1 MFNDFRNVNT
11 PSRKLDHIEIC
22 LKRKVESSYSGFE
35 DVMLIHK
42 AIPEIDFDEIDTS
55 VEFLGKRLS
64 APFLIAS
71 ITGGHE
77 RAIEINKNLALAV
90 EELGLGMG
98 VGSQRAGMEGG
109 NLESF
114 TIVREF
120 APKAFVYANIGL
132 PQVIKDVEIAEKAVE
147 MIDADALAIH
157 LNYLQEAIQ
166 PEGDRFSKGAYEA
179 IEEVCRSLKVPVL
192 VKETGAG
199 ISREIA
205 LKLKAVG
212 VSAIDVGG
220 RGGTSFSAVESYR
233 CEGYKAEIGRD
244 FWDWGIPTAYSIV
257 ECYDILPVIATGG
270 IRNGLDLA
278 KALALGAVVGS
289 SALPFLKR
297 ALESSERVKE
307 LLEYYINGLKVAMF
321 LTGCKSCEELR
332 NVEIFISG
340 KFREWLEVRGYDVP
354 KICLKR

>member
-1 MFNDFRNVNT
+1 MRT
-11 PSRKLDHIEIC
+11 SKRKLDHIEIC
-22 LKRKVESSYSGFE
+22 LNKEVESSYSGFE

-55 VEFLGKRLS
+55 VDFLGKRIS

-77 RAIEINKNLALAV
+77 KAIEINKNLASAV
-90 EELGLGMG
+90 EDLGLGMG
-98 VGSQRAGMEGG
+98 VGSQRAGIEGG
-109 NLESF
+109 DLESF

-132 PQVIKDVEIAEKAVE
+132 PQVIRDVEIAEKAVE

-166 PEGDRFSKGAYEA
+166 PEGDKFSRSAYDA
-179 IEEVCRSLKVPVL
+179 IEEVCKSLKVPVII
-192 VKETGAG
+192 KETGAG
-199 ISREIA
+199 ISRGIA

-212 VSAIDVGG
+212 VSALDVGG
-220 RGGTSFSAVESYR
+220 KGGTSFSAVESYR

-270 IRNGLDLA
+270 IRSGLDLA

-297 ALESSERVKE
+297 ALEGVESVKE
-307 LLEYYINGLKVAMF
+307 LLRYYIDGLKVAMF
-321 LTGCKSCEELR
+321 LTGCRSCEDLR
-332 NVEIFISG
+332 KVEIFISG
-340 KFREWLEVRGYDVP
+340 KFREWLEVRGYDVS
-354 KICLKR
+354 KLCLER